1 MCEDSAVVIRDVTN
15 MALIGSETTTTKSV
29 QMDDGEV
36 VDVTEPST
44 VIDCHGCPTGFV
56 FTNVSE
62 LSVKGI
68 TLIRCGGE
76 FTESDVTKV
85 SLTSYLSALT
95 IVNVHNLTLDTVSF
109 TNTTRNYGLIAIN
122 VLGKLTIRNTVVQ
135 EEVSEYQHGNILLSY
150 TELHSQVLQM
160 KEAHYVLIQ
169 WFFSTLKVEKVL
181 LPYRMAGHT

>member
-36 VDVTEPST
+36 VDVIEPST
-44 VIDCHGCPTGFV
+44 VIDCHGCPTRFV

-68 TLIRCGGE
+68 TLIQCGGE
-76 FTESDVTKV
+76 FTESDVRKV

-95 IVNVHNLTLDTVSF
+95 IVNVHNLTLDSVF
-109 TNTTRNYGLIAIN
+109 H
-122 VLGKLTIRNTVVQ
+122 K
-135 EEVSEYQHGNILLSY
+135 H
-150 TELHSQVLQM
+150 
-160 KEAHYVLIQ
+160 
-169 WFFSTLKVEKVL
+169 
-181 LPYRMAGHT
+181 